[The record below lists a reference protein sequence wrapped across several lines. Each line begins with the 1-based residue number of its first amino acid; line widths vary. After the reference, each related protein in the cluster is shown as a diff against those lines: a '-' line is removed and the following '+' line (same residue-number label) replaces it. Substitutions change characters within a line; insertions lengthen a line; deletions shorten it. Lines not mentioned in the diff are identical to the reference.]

1 MDAKTTIHATIS
13 CITHFIWF
21 WDFNIIFI
29 DIIKYIFVSGYL
41 EKGVHQAKK
50 TRQIFDEILE
60 KGYCKDKSIKTRLY
74 RNFFMQQVMI
84 NAEKMLMYGVGD
96 GNQGWNLIVD
106 SMLRKDLLSE
116 NYEIVDTLIPEMGR
130 AVSVDGDERF
140 FLEAAYYRKYL
151 SRKF

>member
-1 MDAKTTIHATIS
+1 
-13 CITHFIWF
+13 
-21 WDFNIIFI
+21 
-29 DIIKYIFVSGYL
+29 
-41 EKGVHQAKK
+41 
-50 TRQIFDEILE
+50 
-60 KGYCKDKSIKTRLY
+60 
-74 RNFFMQQVMI
+74 MQQVMI

-140 FLEAAYYRKYL
+140 FLEEAYYRKYL

>member
-1 MDAKTTIHATIS
+1 
-13 CITHFIWF
+13 
-21 WDFNIIFI
+21 
-29 DIIKYIFVSGYL
+29 
-41 EKGVHQAKK
+41 
-50 TRQIFDEILE
+50 
-60 KGYCKDKSIKTRLY
+60 
-74 RNFFMQQVMI
+74 MQQVMI

-96 GNQGWNLIVD
+96 GNQGRNLIVD

>member
-1 MDAKTTIHATIS
+1 
-13 CITHFIWF
+13 
-21 WDFNIIFI
+21 
-29 DIIKYIFVSGYL
+29 
-41 EKGVHQAKK
+41 
-50 TRQIFDEILE
+50 
-60 KGYCKDKSIKTRLY
+60 
-74 RNFFMQQVMI
+74 MQQVMI

-151 SRKF
+151 GRKFQRRNI

>member
-1 MDAKTTIHATIS
+1 
-13 CITHFIWF
+13 
-21 WDFNIIFI
+21 
-29 DIIKYIFVSGYL
+29 
-41 EKGVHQAKK
+41 
-50 TRQIFDEILE
+50 
-60 KGYCKDKSIKTRLY
+60 
-74 RNFFMQQVMI
+74 
-84 NAEKMLMYGVGD
+84 MLMYGVGD